1 MNLILCIV
9 LCIIILIRYI
19 KEKKKNNG
27 YNFIDL
33 LTSLFEEPFENM
45 MTYINNIKESCK
57 IFSENLKKKIEIVVY
72 HGCPP
77 IL

>member
-57 IFSENLKKKIEIVVY
+57 IFSENLKKR
-72 HGCPP
+72 
-77 IL
+77 